1 VDPADLPL
9 LNGADAPFL
18 DFGPRAPR
26 TKAPAAGLDDSGAL
40 TVVDQDGAVAGFVS
54 WHWTNQRGPGAASR
68 CPTIGVWLRTPA
80 RGRGIGRLAQR
91 RLAELF
97 FRYTTAN
104 RVEAATDVEN
114 FAEQRAL
121 DAAGFQR
128 EGLIRGCH
136 WRDGEYRDGYLYAIT
151 RPDIRSS

>member
-1 VDPADLPL
+1 
-9 LNGADAPFL
+9 
-18 DFGPRAPR
+18 
-26 TKAPAAGLDDSGAL
+26 
-40 TVVDQDGAVAGFVS
+40 
-54 WHWTNQRGPGAASR
+54 
-68 CPTIGVWLRTPA
+68 
-80 RGRGIGRLAQR
+80 LAQR

-97 FRYTTAN
+97 FRHTTTN

-114 FAEQRAL
+114 IAEQRAL